1 MIVLFVINLNNV
13 VCWGKTSYGLI
24 KYEFFTSDE
33 FESFCESLNELVLD
47 VDGVAVS
54 ELAAVVVVC
63 EFVVI
68 VVVVE
73 LTVEVID
80 DVESMLELFEFGDL
94 SSFLSLLPRRTA
106 LTRSFAIFDHESILL
121 WANQQAA
128 GPKPLIIIQFNY
140 PVH

>member
-1 MIVLFVINLNNV
+1 MYPYDYEN
-13 VCWGKTSYGLI
+13 
-24 KYEFFTSDE
+24 EFFTSDE

-63 EFVVI
+63 ELV

-94 SSFLSLLPRRTA
+94 SSLLSLLPRRTA